1 VPYQRIVVVGASL
14 AGVRCV
20 EALRAGGYAGRITV
34 VGAETHRPYD
44 RPPLS
49 KRLLTGKIG
58 ADDVA
63 LAVTDDADV
72 EWRLGH
78 AACGL
83 DLERSVV
90 EIDGAESVPFDAL
103 VLATGAHARTLANV
117 APMPGV
123 HLLRTLDDAV
133 GLRDALAAGPRV
145 AVIGA
150 GFIGLEVAAS
160 SRARDLTVTV
170 LESAA
175 TPLVRSVGA
184 VVGGVVGDLH
194 RDHGVDVR
202 LGVDIEGLVGTDRV
216 EGVRLAGGET
226 IDADVVVVGVG
237 ATPSTAWLEGSGI
250 DLDDGIRAD
259 GCLRAL
265 SGGRPLPHVVAA
277 GDVARWDHP
286 ASGTPWRVEHWT
298 NAAEQGAVAAATLL
312 EGDAAPAYDPVPYFW
327 SDQYD
332 RKIQMVGRADPD
344 DEVRVVD
351 GSFDERRFVAA
362 YGREGHLVA
371 AIGFN
376 RPAKVMG
383 LKQAIADGSSFP
395 PGS

>member
-1 VPYQRIVVVGASL
+1 V
-14 AGVRCV
+14 
-20 EALRAGGYAGRITV
+20 
-34 VGAETHRPYD
+34 
-44 RPPLS
+44 
-49 KRLLTGKIG
+49 
-58 ADDVA
+58 
-63 LAVTDDADV
+63 
-72 EWRLGH
+72 LG
-78 AACGL
+78 
-83 DLERSVV
+83 
-90 EIDGAESVPFDAL
+90 
-103 VLATGAHARTLANV
+103 
-117 APMPGV
+117 
-123 HLLRTLDDAV
+123 
-133 GLRDALAAGPRV
+133 
-145 AVIGA
+145 
-150 GFIGLEVAAS
+150 
-160 SRARDLTVTV
+160 
-170 LESAA
+170 
-175 TPLVRSVGA
+175 
-184 VVGGVVGDLH
+184 
-194 RDHGVDVR
+194 
-202 LGVDIEGLVGTDRV
+202 
-216 EGVRLAGGET
+216 
-226 IDADVVVVGVG
+226 
-237 ATPSTAWLEGSGI
+237 
-250 DLDDGIRAD
+250 
-259 GCLRAL
+259 
-265 SGGRPLPHVVAA
+265 VAA